1 MFVHAIPDYINA
13 KEYGAGN
20 WKAVEANRLLCG
32 SLGIPVETV
41 AFSAVAPES
50 LLSSLTPDTR
60 HLMIEY
66 SLWPDLQATVK
77 QQYPHLNV
85 HVRTHNA
92 EAYHYLHRNVRRRL
106 DYVRPRLWRK
116 FGELLVRD
124 SASRRH
130 ADSLLGI
137 SAWDDDHYWRWLPGT
152 APIEYMPYFSPW
164 PMLRRQVQPR
174 AWEQRKPTVVSMGG
188 NFDPSGLM
196 NVDNFNALAD
206 RLSAVSNERWSF
218 QLTWWSQ
225 WHEKV
230 PRVSTRGRDP
240 AAMRR
245 TLGPA
250 VRGTRTSRNDA
261 PRLWIQDHDR
271 RRIGGGL
278 SCDHPP
284 QARRSA
290 SKRNRRQLHR
300 LRSRQR

>member
-1 MFVHAIPDYINA
+1 
-13 KEYGAGN
+13 
-20 WKAVEANRLLCG
+20 
-32 SLGIPVETV
+32 
-41 AFSAVAPES
+41 
-50 LLSSLTPDTR
+50 
-60 HLMIEY
+60 MIEY

-77 QQYPHLNV
+77 QRYPRLNV

-137 SAWDDDHYWRWLPGT
+137 SAWDDDNYWRWLPGT

-164 PMLRRQVQPR
+164 PMLRPQVQPR
-174 AWEQRKPTVVSMGG
+174 AWEQRQPTVVSMGG

-230 PRVSTRGRDP
+230 PRVSREVEILRQCDEPWDLLCEVRALAVMTHLGFGFKTTIVDGLAAGCHVIIHPRLAGRLPSDIADNCIVCDP
-240 AAMRR
+240 A
-245 TLGPA
+245 
-250 VRGTRTSRNDA
+250 NDA
-261 PRLWIQDHDR
+261 DMLRLAQALAR
-271 RRIGGGL
+271 
-278 SCDHPP
+278 PP
-284 QARRSA
+284 RSA
-290 SKRNRRQLHR
+290 HINQD
-300 LRSRQR
+300 LRDRAETALRAAIKA